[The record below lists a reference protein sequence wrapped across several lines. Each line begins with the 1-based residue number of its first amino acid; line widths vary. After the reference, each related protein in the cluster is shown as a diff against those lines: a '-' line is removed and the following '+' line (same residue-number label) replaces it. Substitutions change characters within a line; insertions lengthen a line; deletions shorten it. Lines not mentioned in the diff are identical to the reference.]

1 MGADRKGHTMERNDL
16 GQVLAVSA
24 ADIDAMDWV
33 EDPDRPGVSHKVL
46 WQSGATVLGL
56 MRINAGGVNPEHTHH
71 GAHHHILMLSGECTM
86 LGRDLGAGS
95 YLYIPP
101 GVPHEAANTSG
112 EPCTFFYTYRPVEV
126 PPADE
131 PLVVA

>member
-1 MGADRKGHTMERNDL
+1 MERNDL

-33 EDPDRPGVSHKVL
+33 DDPARAGVHHKVL

-56 MRINAGGVNPEHTHH
+56 MMIDAGAVNPEHTHH
-71 GAHHHILMLSGECTM
+71 GAHHHILMLSGTATM
-86 LGRDLGAGS
+86 LGKEWEAGS

-101 GVPHEAANTSG
+101 GVPHEAANTG
-112 EPCTFFYTYRPVEV
+112 DEACTFFYTYRPVEV
-126 PPADE
+126 PPVDE